1 MKKIITLH
9 YIMRNGRGENLEE
22 SSTSF
27 LYGSTALS
35 PLLQSQLKDLQPG
48 DTRIITLPKGAEGA
62 DDDFSFEVTLIAIRD
77 ATPAELQADRYM
89 SPVKIHLL
97 SGFLGAGKTTAIEQA
112 SQYLQKQNIPIA
124 VITND
129 QGDRLVDGSRFLHL
143 GIPSREVSGGCLCC
157 NYNTLEENISTL
169 TIAGRPTMVFAEAV
183 GSCTDLIATVLKP
196 LLDQHPEW
204 QPTISVFADA
214 HLLTASVHDPTI
226 RYIYQKQLE
235 EAQVLM
241 ITRSEG
247 FPEQWKK
254 DIQARFPGK
263 IILFHNSYREADI
276 QRWLDILELLP
287 PRPALPSLDIDYDI
301 YAEGEARLAWLDQD
315 LTILCHRPIA
325 QQAAH
330 YLMTSIYNKIKEE
343 EHPIGHLKFLLDER
357 EKISFT
363 ASDAPPLP
371 PITANH
377 SATLLINARVQTDRL
392 TLMQIVADAIA
403 EMTTLYPCDIRTI
416 TYNCFQPGYPK
427 PQHRIA

>member
-62 DDDFSFEVTLIAIRD
+62 DDDFSFEVTLIAIRN
-77 ATPAELQADRYM
+77 ATPAELQADRFL

-157 NYNTLEENISTL
+157 NYNTLEENIGAL
-169 TIAGRPTMVFAEAV
+169 TTATRPTMVFAEAV

-196 LLDQHPEW
+196 LLRQHPEW

-214 HLLTASVHDPTI
+214 QLLTASVHDPTI

-235 EAQVLM
+235 EAQVLVV
-241 ITRSEG
+241 TRSEG

-254 DIQARFPGK
+254 DIQVRFPGK

-287 PRPALPSLDIDYDI
+287 RRPALPSLDIDYDI

-315 LTILCHRPIA
+315 LTIDS
-325 QQAAH
+325 QQAAEF
-330 YLMTSIYNKIKEE
+330 LMTALHSKLEKENY
-343 EHPIGHLKFLLDER
+343 PVRRLKFWR
-357 EKISFT
+357 T
-363 ASDAPPLP
+363 P
-371 PITANH
+371 T
-377 SATLLINARVQTDRL
+377 TLLINARVQTDRL
-392 TLMQIVADAIA
+392 TLMQIVADTIA
-403 EMTTLYPCDIRTI
+403 EMTTLYPCDIRTV
-416 TYNCFQPGYPK
+416 TYNCFQPAYPK